1 MSTPFGESGDRAIE
15 RAVVL
20 IFALVFALAVCAFVA
35 WMVIL
40 LIGVSWLYPVVLGG
54 MVGCGVVG
62 WCLRMLVWRWRQLSP
77 RQRLAWMFLFVAAL
91 AGPPLL
97 DGLLNGAP
105 DPRLYVGI
113 VVLSLVMAMS
123 MEFEVRRHA
132 RRRSLRPVND
142 RSAGAP

>member
-1 MSTPFGESGDRAIE
+1 MSTPFGETGDRAIE
-15 RAVVL
+15 RAVVF
-20 IFALVFALAVCAFVA
+20 IFALVSFLAVCAFVA
-35 WMVIL
+35 WLVIL
-40 LIGVSWLYPVVLGG
+40 LIRVSWLYPAVLGG
-54 MVGCGVVG
+54 MVGCGVMG

-113 VVLSLVMAMS
+113 VVLSLVIAVS

-132 RRRSLRPVND
+132 RRRRLRPVND